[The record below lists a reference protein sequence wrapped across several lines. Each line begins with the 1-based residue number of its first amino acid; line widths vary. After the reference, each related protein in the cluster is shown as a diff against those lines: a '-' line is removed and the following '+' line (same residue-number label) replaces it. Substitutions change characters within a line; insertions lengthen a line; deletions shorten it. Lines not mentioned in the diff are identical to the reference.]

1 MVIDAGIV
9 ATGGL
14 LALMSISSWTV
25 MIRQWLTLRWMRRNV
40 ENLSNALI
48 KHGNIKDLSLSFSN
62 RSQELCKRMLDAAQG
77 LHAPGGSYR
86 QLDHQSRCDIAL
98 RAVLRSLDQT
108 MSRGLGMLASI
119 ASTSPFVGL
128 FGTVWGIF
136 GALSE
141 IAQVSEA
148 SIQAV
153 AQPMGEALLMTAAGI
168 AVALPA
174 VVAYNRFSRMR
185 KDLAQDLWTLA
196 EDLRAI
202 IISESRSRQEAA
214 SAQAISP

>member
-1 MVIDAGIV
+1 
-9 ATGGL
+9 
-14 LALMSISSWTV
+14 
-25 MIRQWLTLRWMRRNV
+25 
-40 ENLSNALI
+40 
-48 KHGNIKDLSLSFSN
+48 
-62 RSQELCKRMLDAAQG
+62 
-77 LHAPGGSYR
+77 
-86 QLDHQSRCDIAL
+86 
-98 RAVLRSLDQT
+98 
-108 MSRGLGMLASI
+108 MLASI

-196 EDLRAI
+196 EDLRDI
-202 IISESRSRQEAA
+202 IISEARSRQEAA

>member
-1 MVIDAGIV
+1 
-9 ATGGL
+9 
-14 LALMSISSWTV
+14 
-25 MIRQWLTLRWMRRNV
+25 
-40 ENLSNALI
+40 
-48 KHGNIKDLSLSFSN
+48 
-62 RSQELCKRMLDAAQG
+62 
-77 LHAPGGSYR
+77 
-86 QLDHQSRCDIAL
+86 
-98 RAVLRSLDQT
+98 